1 MKRIHL
7 IKEPSFIAKYDAFQY
22 QKEAFEAVKDLE
34 YAAIFHEQGLGK
46 TKIAIDLLLYWLA
59 ETSIDTVMIV
69 TKKQLVQNWIRE
81 FKNHTAI
88 KPAVLDTNKQSNFYV
103 FTGPARVVVTN
114 FEVLVSEFDQV
125 KLFLE
130 TRNVAIIIDESAKL
144 KNPDAKLTKTFFEL
158 STLFK
163 KRVIMTGTPVA
174 NRPYDIW
181 AQIFFLDQ
189 GKSLGTDFK
198 SFKKETDLSN
208 KLSRD
213 EDLQNRFEDVVSSI
227 HFKIKDFSVRETK
240 NSGIIELPDKVY
252 VRETVDFAAEQ
263 KALYDRVREEL
274 KIEVVKNGGLVED
287 DSSAIVKRLLRLVQ
301 ITSNPRLVDDSFAG
315 ESAKEAVL
323 DRLIQEIL
331 ASGEKCIVWS
341 SFIENVNYFCKKYAD
356 LGSVKIHG
364 GMNMADRNRSVERFY
379 TDDYRVLFAT
389 PASAKE
395 GLTLTVA
402 NHVIFYD
409 RGFSLDDYLQAQD
422 RIHRI
427 SQKKTCYI
435 HNIIMNE
442 SIDEWVDLLLKSKQ
456 NAAFLAQGDISL
468 SNYKEVAD
476 YSFGDLINAILFP
489 EQEES
494 DYE

>member
-7 IKEPSFIAKYDAFQY
+7 IREPSLIAKYDAFQY

-59 ETSIDTVMIV
+59 ETSVDTVLVV
-69 TKKQLVQNWIRE
+69 TKKQLIQNWIRE

-88 KPAVLDTNKQSNFYV
+88 KPAILDTNKQRNFYV
-103 FTGPARVVVTN
+103 FTGPARVVLTN
-114 FEVLVSEFDQV
+114 FEVLASEFDQV
-125 KLFLE
+125 KLFLQ
-130 TRNVAIIIDESAKL
+130 TRNVGIIIDESAKL
-144 KNPDAKLTKTFFEL
+144 KNPNAKLTKTFFEL

-163 KRVIMTGTPVA
+163 KRVIMTGTPIA

-189 GKSLGTDFK
+189 GKNLGTDFK

-208 KLSRD
+208 KLSHD
-213 EDLQNRFEDVVSSI
+213 EDLQNSFEDVVSGI
-227 HFKIKDFSVRETK
+227 HAKIKGFSVRETK
-240 NSGIIELPDKVY
+240 NSGVIELPDKVY
-252 VRETVDFAAEQ
+252 IRETVDFAAEQ
-263 KALYDRVREEL
+263 KALYDRVREDL
-274 KIEVVKNGGLVED
+274 KIEIVKGGQLIED

-301 ITSNPRLVDDSFAG
+301 VTSNPRLVDDSFSG
-315 ESAKEAVL
+315 ESVKEAVL
-323 DRLIQEIL
+323 DRLIHEIL
-331 ASGEKCIVWS
+331 DNGEKCIVWS
-341 SFIENVNYFCKKYAD
+341 SFIENINYFCKKYVE

-364 GMNMADRNRSVERFY
+364 GMNMTDRNRSVELFY

-395 GLTLTVA
+395 GLTLTMA

-435 HNIIMNE
+435 HNIIVNE
-442 SIDEWVDLLLKSKQ
+442 SIDEWVDVLLKSKQ

-468 SNYKEVAD
+468 NKYKEIAD

>member
-7 IKEPSFIAKYDAFQY
+7 TKEPSFIAKYDAFKY

-59 ETSIDTVMIV
+59 ETSVDTVLVV
-69 TKKQLVQNWIRE
+69 TKKQLVHNWVRE

-114 FEVLVSEFDQV
+114 FEILVSEFNQV
-125 KLFLE
+125 KLFLQ
-130 TRNVAIIIDESAKL
+130 TRNVGIIIDESAKL

-213 EDLQNRFEDVVSSI
+213 EDLQNSFEDVVSGI
-227 HFKIKDFSVRETK
+227 HAKIKDFSVRETK

-252 VRETVDFAAEQ
+252 IKETVNFAAEQ

-274 KIEVVKNGGLVED
+274 KIEIVKDGQLVED

-301 ITSNPRLVDDSFAG
+301 VTSNPRLVDDSFSG

-323 DRLIQEIL
+323 DRLIHEIL
-331 ASGEKCIVWS
+331 ANGEKCIVW
-341 SFIENVNYFCKKYAD
+341 
-356 LGSVKIHG
+356 
-364 GMNMADRNRSVERFY
+364 
-379 TDDYRVLFAT
+379 
-389 PASAKE
+389 
-395 GLTLTVA
+395 
-402 NHVIFYD
+402 
-409 RGFSLDDYLQAQD
+409 
-422 RIHRI
+422 
-427 SQKKTCYI
+427 
-435 HNIIMNE
+435 
-442 SIDEWVDLLLKSKQ
+442 
-456 NAAFLAQGDISL
+456 
-468 SNYKEVAD
+468 
-476 YSFGDLINAILFP
+476 
-489 EQEES
+489 
-494 DYE
+494 

>member
-7 IKEPSFIAKYDAFQY
+7 IREPSFIEKYDAFQY
-22 QKEAFEAVKDLE
+22 QKEAFEAIKDLE

-46 TKIAIDLLLYWLA
+46 TKIAIDLLLYWLT
-59 ETSIDTVMIV
+59 ETSIDTVLIV

-88 KPAVLDTNKQSNFYV
+88 KPVVLDTNKQSNFYI

-114 FEVLVSEFDQV
+114 FEVLVSEIEQI

-130 TRNVAIIIDESAKL
+130 TRNVAIIIDESSKL
-144 KNPDAKLTKTFFEL
+144 KNPNTKLTKVFFEL
-158 STLFK
+158 STHFK

-189 GKSLGTDFK
+189 GKSLGTDFN
-198 SFKKETDLSN
+198 SFKKEADLSN
-208 KLSRD
+208 KLSHD
-213 EDLQNRFEDVVSSI
+213 EDLQSNFEIVISGI
-227 HFKIKDFSVRETK
+227 HSKIKDFSVRETK
-240 NSGIIELPDKVY
+240 NSGIVELPDKVY
-252 VRETVDFAAEQ
+252 VKETADFAPEQ
-263 KALYDRVREEL
+263 KSLYDRVREEI
-274 KIEVVKNGGLVED
+274 KIEVVKDGKLAED

-301 ITSNPRLVDDSFAG
+301 VTSNPRLVDDSFSG
-315 ESAKEAVL
+315 ESAKEALLVKQYAWV
-323 DRLIQEIL
+323 DIN
-331 ASGEKCIVWS
+331 GEKCIVWS
-341 SFIENVNYFCKKYAD
+341 SFIKNVDDFCKKYSE
-356 LGSVKIHG
+356 LGSAKIHG

-379 TDDYRVLFAT
+379 TDDYRILFAT

-395 GLTLTVA
+395 GLTLTMA

-435 HNIIMNE
+435 HNIVMND
-442 SIDEWVDLLLKSKQ
+442 SIDEWVDILLKSKQ
-456 NAAFLAQGDISL
+456 NAASLAQGDISL
-468 SNYKEVAD
+468 NKYKKVAD
-476 YSFGDLINAILFP
+476 YSFGDLISAILFP
-489 EQEES
+489 EQEEI